1 MLTLLDEDL
10 YAYDLKLKVLLTFR
24 CNWNTLIMEKPI
36 RLAIA
41 DDQQLFRKGLIALLG
56 DYPEIVVCI
65 EASHGQELLDQL
77 EKTPVDVVL
86 LDIQMPQM
94 NGIETTLQLH
104 KKNPDTKI
112 LILTSHNEEELIKH
126 LIVRGAHGFLLKN
139 NTLETIV
146 EAISGVTENGYYFN
160 ERVSKEMVSDLLS
173 KYSIKPVFFQ
183 ASLSA
188 REIEV
193 IRLISQEFTNKEIS
207 DKLCISVRTVETH
220 RDHIL
225 QKTNAKNSV
234 GIIMY
239 AYRNNIISY

>member
-1 MLTLLDEDL
+1 M
-10 YAYDLKLKVLLTFR
+10 LLTFGSNR
-24 CNWNTLIMEKPI
+24 KLLIMEKSV

-41 DDQQLFRKGLIALLG
+41 DDQQLFRKGLIALLS
-56 DYPEIVVCI
+56 DYPRITI
-65 EASHGQELLDQL
+65 SLEAANGQELLDKM
-77 EKTPVDVVL
+77 EKIPVDVVL

-94 NGIETTLQLH
+94 NGIETTQQLN
-104 KKNPDTKI
+104 KKHPKTKV

-126 LIVRGAHGFLLKN
+126 LIVKGAHGFLLKN
-139 NTLETIV
+139 NTLETIA
-146 EAISGVTENGYYFN
+146 EAVGGVTENGYYFN

-173 KYSIKPVFFQ
+173 KYSIKPTFYQ

-188 REIEV
+188 RELEI
-193 IRLISQEFTNKEIS
+193 IQLISQEFTNKEIS
-207 DKLCISVRTVETH
+207 EKLSISVRTVETH

>member
-1 MLTLLDEDL
+1 MN
-10 YAYDLKLKVLLTFR
+10 KLKNASYLWPETEFVM
-24 CNWNTLIMEKPI
+24 IEKPI

-41 DDQQLFRKGLIALLG
+41 DDQQLFRKGLIALLA
-56 DYPEIVVCI
+56 DYPEITVRL
-65 EASHGQELLDQL
+65 EASNGQELLDKL
-77 EKTPVDVVL
+77 ETTTVDVVL

-94 NGIETTLQLH
+94 NGIETTHQLH

-146 EAISGVTENGYYFN
+146 EAVSGVTENGYYFN
-160 ERVSKEMVSDLLS
+160 ERVSKEMVSDLMN
-173 KYSIKPVFFQ
+173 KYSIRPVFYQ
-183 ASLSA
+183 ANLST

-193 IRLISQEFTNKEIS
+193 IQLISQEYTNREIS
-207 DKLCISVRTVETH
+207 DKLSISVRTVETH